1 MNLTEQTHPY
11 AVRMHLLCGSNV
23 ELVLD
28 KDSIRIPFADAC
40 ALQLTK
46 ERGSPREEANFHTR
60 AVIDLDAFPSACEA
74 ERAGRLLTASLLWV
88 AAFKRVTIGFR
99 KRTGD
104 YPFAVRNRTL
114 SSGFSMEGEGRA
126 LYKVTPEEIAA
137 IAQQAYSAG
146 SDISQAVLIS
156 MEFFAAARLEATDR
170 ARFISL
176 MTALE
181 ALAVQQDLGDEIS
194 GVLNALAEQLESA
207 PQLQGPKHERLRT
220 SLSSRLRQ
228 LRQESVRQAILRTI
242 REHIQ
247 DRKAERFVDD
257 AYGIRSKMLH
267 EGHRVAELHTLEA
280 PLEAILVRLYSSIM
294 RLPLSLSAGPA

>member
-1 MNLTEQTHPY
+1 MNLPEQTYPY
-11 AVRMHLLCGSNV
+11 SVRMHLLFGSNV
-23 ELVLD
+23 ELVLNEE
-28 KDSIRIPFADAC
+28 SIRIPFAGAC
-40 ALQLTK
+40 TLQLTK
-46 ERGSPREEANFHTR
+46 ESGSAREEANFHTR
-60 AVIDLDAFPSACEA
+60 AAIDLDAFPSAGEA

-104 YPFAVRNRTL
+104 YPFAIRDRTL
-114 SSGFSMEGEGRA
+114 AAGISVEGEGRA
-126 LYKVTPEEIAA
+126 FYKVTPEEIAA
-137 IAQQAYSAG
+137 IAEQAYSAG

-181 ALAVQQDLGDEIS
+181 ALAVQKDLGDEI
-194 GVLNALAEQLESA
+194 GGILNTLAEQLESA
-207 PQLQGPKHERLRT
+207 PRLQGPEDERLRA
-220 SLSSRLRQ
+220 SLSGRLRQ
-228 LRQESVRQAILRTI
+228 LRQESVRQAILRTT

-247 DRKAERFVDD
+247 DREAEQFVDN

-294 RLPLSLSAGPA
+294 GLPLRLPANPA

>member
-1 MNLTEQTHPY
+1 
-11 AVRMHLLCGSNV
+11 MHLVFGSNV
-23 ELVLD
+23 EFALNEG
-28 KDSIRIPFADAC
+28 SIRVPFAGAYM
-40 ALQLTK
+40 LQLTK
-46 ERGSPREEANFHTR
+46 ENGSARERANSYTR

-104 YPFAVRNRTL
+104 YPFAIRNRTL
-114 SSGFSMEGEGRA
+114 SSGILVEGEGRA
-126 LYKVTPEEIAA
+126 FNNITPEEITMVAEK
-137 IAQQAYSAG
+137 AYSAG

-181 ALAVQQDLGDEIS
+181 ALAVQQDLGD
-194 GVLNALAEQLESA
+194 GVGGILHLLAGQLESA
-207 PQLQGPKHERLRT
+207 PQLQGPEQERLRT
-220 SLSSRLRQ
+220 SLASRLRQ

-242 REHIQ
+242 REHIHDQ
-247 DRKAERFVDD
+247 EAEKFVDL

-267 EGHRVAELHTLEA
+267 EGHRVAELHTLEVR
-280 PLEAILVRLYSSIM
+280 LEDILVRLYSSIIG
-294 RLPLSLSAGPA
+294 LPLTVSAESGQTSG